1 MNKTSFIH
9 IKPNSNKEHFNLIN
23 DTVYKIANSSDP
35 SYIDNEIENI
45 IDEFDDTIVLKSET
59 DPVLY
64 INTFYNKKYDSN
76 NEKSYDI
83 MSYDKNNNRYYLLIY
98 DNLLN
103 STKYLSSLDENIRNK
118 EFNLIGSHLIKCY
131 DNNTALF
138 GDLFVL
144 SIDKTYYDLLL
155 NLDKN
160 KDIELLLNKFNKIY
174 FDLTL
179 YDLIISYKNTNY
191 IKIYVKSLN
200 NTYIYQRDIINSLI
214 ATNYKLIENNMIIIN
229 NNNLDIYVKIS
240 EPLPESHHKILESIK
255 DYSKTSEFYLTNIL
269 EEDILYLLGK

>member
-1 MNKTSFIH
+1 MNKISFIH

-23 DTVYKIANSSDP
+23 DNVFKIANSYDS
-35 SYIDNEIENI
+35 SFINKEIENI
-45 IDEFDDTIVLKSET
+45 IDDLQDILVLKTEVN
-59 DPVLY
+59 PILY
-64 INTFYNKKYDSN
+64 INTFYNNKYNNN

-83 MSYDKNNNRYYLLIY
+83 MSYDKINDRYYLLIY

-103 STKYLSSLDENIRNK
+103 SSKYLSLLDDNIRNK
-118 EFNLIGSHLIKCY
+118 EFNLLGSNLIKCY
-131 DNNTALF
+131 SNTVLF

-144 SIDKTYYDLLL
+144 SIDRSYYDLLL

-160 KDIELLLNKFNKIY
+160 RDIELLLNKYNKIY
-174 FDLTL
+174 FDITL

-200 NTYIYQRDIINSLI
+200 NTYIYQKDIINALI
-214 ATNYKLIENNMIIIN
+214 TINYELIPNNIIKIN
-229 NNNLDIYVKIS
+229 NNNLDIYVKKADI
-240 EPLPESHHKILESIK
+240 LPDSHHQILESIK
-255 DYSKTSEFYLTNIL
+255 DYNLNNEFNLVNIS